1 MNNLLDYSE
10 RVVKHYKTGQ
20 LRGNEI
26 GFKCLKDL
34 ITFKPKYT
42 TYILGFPRAGKT
54 EFHLEV
60 LFNLTEKYQWK
71 HALMS
76 PEIGGVED
84 VIGELV
90 SKYLKCQFFKS
101 SYGSPSEVQLHQALN
116 HLSQY
121 FFVLDNDE
129 KDYSIENFYE
139 DCLKI
144 ETDNKIKL
152 NTTSI
157 DPWNDLDEDLVSHGG
172 REDKYLAW
180 SLRKVRATAKKHN
193 WHNFIVTH
201 AKEMP
206 VFELKSTFGKKVICT
221 AVPTLQAFAG
231 GQVWSRRAFNVIG
244 MWKPEN
250 GAINPVT
257 SLPYLDNEAMVKI
270 LKAKPKGVGKLG
282 FAHLFF
288 DWKTNRYYELIN
300 DKPCYAY
307 EHENIVEEVKPEVV
321 AAKHEPVNSATDNY
335 EPSLF

>member
-1 MNNLLDYSE
+1 MSNLLDYSE
-10 RVVKHYKTGQ
+10 RVVNHYATGQ
-20 LRGNEI
+20 LRGKEL
-26 GFKCLKDL
+26 GFKCLKEL

-42 TYILGFPRAGKT
+42 TYLLGFPRAGKT
-54 EFHLEV
+54 EFHLEI
-60 LFNLTEKYQWK
+60 LFNMTEKHKWK

-90 SKYLKCQFFKS
+90 SKYLRSQFFKS
-101 SYGSPSEVQLHQALN
+101 SYGSPTEKQLHQAMN
-116 HLSQY
+116 DLSQY
-121 FFVLDNDE
+121 FYVMDNDE

-157 DPWNDLDEDLVSHGG
+157 DPWNDLDEDLTAHGG

-180 SLRKVRATAKKHN
+180 SLRKVRATAKKYN

-244 MWKPEN
+244 LWKPEN

-257 SLPYLDNEAMVKI
+257 SLPYAENEAMVKI

-288 DWKTNRYYELIN
+288 DWKTNRYYEMID
-300 DKPCYAY
+300 DKKYYAY
-307 EHENIVEEVKPEVV
+307 EYESIPQKVEEEIIPTDQSLINTV
-321 AAKHEPVNSATDNY
+321 ATEID
-335 EPSLF
+335 LGF